1 MMRVAKTQLWVCPAA
16 HFVSEHECADPRHVA
31 LESQHLQIQHQPGII
46 RKLFRH
52 SNRFLHARQFFRG
65 LLLRHLDLPLN
76 TTHSIGILIEFGT
89 ITLSDRPHQPLQVL
103 RYQIQDAAIF
113 FHPGRPLGGV
123 RAIAD

>member
-16 HFVSEHECADPRHVA
+16 HFVSEHECADPCHVA

-46 RKLFRH
+46 RKLFGH

-76 TTHSIGILIEFGT
+76 TTHSIGISKPISKDGSWVCLPSS
-89 ITLSDRPHQPLQVL
+89 L
-103 RYQIQDAAIF
+103 AAIWSTET
-113 FHPGRPLGGV
+113 PQ
-123 RAIAD
+123 